1 MNSPKSLISKTPT
14 THTVTSVSHYIE
26 VVERFTK
33 EWFTAETS
41 WGPWFRGQSDATWTL
56 QPSMYRYSPLRRS
69 IRAVE
74 DEIRQEF
81 IVRAPS
87 LGLERPQNSWEW
99 YFLMQHCGA
108 PTRLL
113 DWTENALIA
122 LFFAVKG
129 GKAKNDHDAA
139 VWILEPWKL
148 NKSVVN
154 IAEVLAPGA
163 ESGMVVKHADR
174 YKDWLPE
181 RYSNPK
187 SLKENFPVAIYPT
200 HFSRR
205 ISSQRSCFT
214 IHGSDING
222 FDHLPNKFRPYLIK
236 VIIPGGKRRSIEK
249 SLSVAGV
256 DEVTIFPDLDGLG
269 GWLAAVLREEWVGDS
284 R

>member
-1 MNSPKSLISKTPT
+1 MGSLKSLSTETPI
-14 THTVTSVSHYIE
+14 THTVTSVSEYLE

-41 WGPWFRGQSDATWTL
+41 WGPWFRGQSDAAWAL
-56 QPSMYRYSPLRRS
+56 RPSMYRYSPLRRQ

-81 IVRAPS
+81 MVRAPS
-87 LGLERPQNSWEW
+87 LGPERPQNSWEW

-113 DWTENALIA
+113 DWTESALIA

-129 GKAKNDHDAA
+129 RKEKSDTDAA

-148 NKSVVN
+148 NESVAN
-154 IAEVLAPGA
+154 IAEVIAPGA
-163 ESGMVVKHADR
+163 ESGMVVKHANR

-181 RYSNPK
+181 RYSNTK
-187 SLKENFPVAIYPT
+187 SLKKKSPVAIYPT

-214 IHGSDING
+214 IHGSDPNG

-236 VIIPGGKRRSIEK
+236 VTIPADKKHSMET
-249 SLSVAGV
+249 SLSVAGI

-269 GWLAAVLREEWVGDS
+269 RWLAAVLQEEWLGDS